1 MSVEILTYGALGARL
16 NISPVA
22 ARSLARRLRLPRSL
36 SEDGKAL
43 VSVDLAEIRH
53 TPQPPGRRQAG
64 DVAQWTAKVAALEA
78 EIAQLEARA
87 AGHRADFE
95 HERERAERLVTELLQ
110 ATAETTAAREAAAAA
125 REAAA
130 RLEGEV
136 AVLRTRARTDSS
148 IDKTER
154 RLGQLAATLVES
166 DRKAARG

>member
-1 MSVEILTYGALGARL
+1 MSVESLTYGALGARL

-43 VSVDLAEIRH
+43 VTVDLAEIRH
-53 TPQPPGRRQAG
+53 TPQPPGRRRSG
-64 DVAQWTAKVAALEA
+64 DVLQWTAKVAALEA

-95 HERERAERLVTELLQ
+95 YERARAERLVIELLH
-110 ATAETTAAREAAAAA
+110 ARAETTAA

-148 IDKTER
+148 IEKTER

>member
-22 ARSLARRLRLPRSL
+22 ARSLARRLQLPRSL
-36 SEDGKAL
+36 SDDGKAL

-53 TPQPPGRRQAG
+53 TRHPPGRRQQ
-64 DVAQWTAKVAALEA
+64 DDTAQWTTMVAALHV
-78 EIAQLEARA
+78 EIAQLEASA

-95 HERERAERLVTELLQ
+95 RERERADRLMAELLQ
-110 ATAETTAAREAAAAA
+110 ATAEATAA

-154 RLGQLAATLVES
+154 RLGQLAATLVDA

>member
-22 ARSLARRLRLPRSL
+22 ARSLARRLQLPRSL

-53 TPQPPGRRQAG
+53 RPQPPGRRQAG
-64 DVAQWTAKVAALEA
+64 DVAQWTTMVAALHV
-78 EIAQLEARA
+78 EIAQLEASV

-95 HERERAERLVTELLQ
+95 HERERADRLMAELLQ
-110 ATAETTAAREAAAAA
+110 AAAETTAA

-136 AVLRTRARTDSS
+136 AVLRARAHTDSS
-148 IDKTER
+148 VEKTER

>member
-53 TPQPPGRRQAG
+53 TPQASGRRHA
-64 DVAQWTAKVAALEA
+64 DDAAQWAAKVAALEA

-95 HERERAERLVTELLQ
+95 HERDRAERLVTELLQ
-110 ATAETTAAREAAAAA
+110 ARAETTAAREAT
-125 REAAA
+125 A

-148 IDKTER
+148 IDNTER

-166 DRKAARG
+166 DRKAARR

>member
-1 MSVEILTYGALGARL
+1 MSVEILTYDALGARL

-36 SEDGKAL
+36 SDDGKAL

-53 TPQPPGRRQAG
+53 TPGRRQAG
-64 DVAQWTAKVAALEA
+64 DVAQLTAKVLALEA

-95 HERERAERLVTELLQ
+95 HERERADRLMAELLQ
-110 ATAETTAAREAAAAA
+110 AAAETTAA

-148 IDKTER
+148 LDKTER

-166 DRKAARG
+166 DRKASRG

>member
-53 TPQPPGRRQAG
+53 TPHPPGRRQA
-64 DVAQWTAKVAALEA
+64 DDAAQWTAKVAALEA
-78 EIAQLEARA
+78 EIAQLQAMA

-95 HERERAERLVTELLQ
+95 HERERAERLVVELLQ
-110 ATAETTAAREAAAAA
+110 ATAETMAA

-148 IDKTER
+148 LDKTER

-166 DRKAARG
+166 DRKASRG

>member
-1 MSVEILTYGALGARL
+1 MSVEILTYDALGARL

-22 ARSLARRLRLPRSL
+22 ARSLARRLQLPRSL
-36 SEDGKAL
+36 SDDGKAL

-53 TPQPPGRRQAG
+53 TPGRRQAG
-64 DVAQWTAKVAALEA
+64 DVALLTAKVSALEA

-95 HERERAERLVTELLQ
+95 HERERADRLMAELLQ
-110 ATAETTAAREAAAAA
+110 AAAETTAA

-148 IDKTER
+148 LDKTER

-166 DRKAARG
+166 DRKASRG

>member
-1 MSVEILTYGALGARL
+1 MSVEILTYDALGARL

-22 ARSLARRLRLPRSL
+22 ARSLARRLQLPRSL
-36 SEDGKAL
+36 SDDGKAL

-53 TPQPPGRRQAG
+53 TPGRRQAG
-64 DVAQWTAKVAALEA
+64 DVALLTAKVSALEA

-95 HERERAERLVTELLQ
+95 HERERADRLMAELMQ
-110 ATAETTAAREAAAAA
+110 ATAETTAA

-148 IDKTER
+148 LDKTER

-166 DRKAARG
+166 DRKASRG

>member
-1 MSVEILTYGALGARL
+1 MSVEILTYDALGARL
-16 NISPVA
+16 NISPMA

-36 SEDGKAL
+36 SDDGKAL

-53 TPQPPGRRQAG
+53 TPGRRQAG
-64 DVAQWTAKVAALEA
+64 DVAQLTAKVSALEA

-95 HERERAERLVTELLQ
+95 RERERADRLMAELLQ
-110 ATAETTAAREAAAAA
+110 ATAETTAAREAAA
-125 REAAA
+125 

-136 AVLRTRARTDSS
+136 VVLRTRARTDSS

-166 DRKAARG
+166 DRKASRG

>member
-1 MSVEILTYGALGARL
+1 MSVEILTYDALGARL

-36 SEDGKAL
+36 SDDGKAL
-43 VSVDLAEIRH
+43 VSVDLAEIHH
-53 TPQPPGRRQAG
+53 TPQPPGRRQTG
-64 DVAQWTAKVAALEA
+64 NVALLTAQVEALRAEITRLEA
-78 EIAQLEARA
+78 SSAS
-87 AGHRADFE
+87 HRADFE
-95 HERERAERLVTELLQ
+95 RERERADRLMAELLQ
-110 ATAETTAAREAAAAA
+110 ATAEATAA

>member
-1 MSVEILTYGALGARL
+1 MSVEILTYDALGARL
-16 NISPVA
+16 NISPMA

-53 TPQPPGRRQAG
+53 TPGRRQAG
-64 DVAQWTAKVAALEA
+64 DVAQLTAKVSALEA

-95 HERERAERLVTELLQ
+95 HERERADRLMAELMQ
-110 ATAETTAAREAAAAA
+110 ATAETTAA

-148 IDKTER
+148 LDKTER

-166 DRKAARG
+166 DRKASRG

>member
-53 TPQPPGRRQAG
+53 TPGRRQAG

-78 EIAQLEARA
+78 EIVQLEARA

-95 HERERAERLVTELLQ
+95 HERARADRLMVELLQ
-110 ATAETTAAREAAAAA
+110 ARAEITAA

>member
-53 TPQPPGRRQAG
+53 TPQPTGRRQAG
-64 DVAQWTAKVAALEA
+64 DVAQWTAKLAALEA

-95 HERERAERLVTELLQ
+95 HERARADRLMVELLQ
-110 ATAETTAAREAAAAA
+110 SRTEITAA